1 MDVTEKGG
9 NFPMKESSDSNGSTD
24 CQSSF
29 KLRRQRKEHNFSP
42 VESSH
47 WKYEDLKRIG
57 ITYADKPVTLQEFMS
72 NVKSGS
78 ENRLMGY
85 EKVPPIFKTLA
96 QVTKDVWRFSFNYKE
111 TVVVT
116 DEEKL
121 CEVLNRQI
129 GEVEDTIKNLG
140 TQTEAIETQ
149 VLGELGNDP
158 QKKK

>member
-1 MDVTEKGG
+1 
-9 NFPMKESSDSNGSTD
+9 MKESSDSNSPTD
-24 CQSSF
+24 YRSSS
-29 KLRRQRKEHNFSP
+29 KLRKQRKEHNFPP

-47 WKYEDLKRIG
+47 WKYEDLIRIG

-72 NVKSGS
+72 NVKCGS
-78 ENRLMGY
+78 ENKLIGY
-85 EKVPPIFKTLA
+85 EKVPPILKTLA

-140 TQTEAIETQ
+140 IQTEAIETQ